1 MSWYIFGQNCL
12 IFKLWA
18 ANFKIKTVY
27 TWFKPLIQDQVF
39 TLIDLNKLTFVGPTE
54 IKMSHLQSISILL
67 SFNHHFCMHMFL
79 LSLLCFISVKT
90 VIVRFCAIID
100 GKHMWT
106 RLKNKRLEYCWNIES
121 EISSKTLQLV
131 RQSTVVRELSKAV
144 RELSKA
150 VMIQYNQKEWA

>member
-1 MSWYIFGQNCL
+1 
-12 IFKLWA
+12 
-18 ANFKIKTVY
+18 
-27 TWFKPLIQDQVF
+27 
-39 TLIDLNKLTFVGPTE
+39 
-54 IKMSHLQSISILL
+54 
-67 SFNHHFCMHMFL
+67 
-79 LSLLCFISVKT
+79 
-90 VIVRFCAIID
+90 
-100 GKHMWT
+100 MWT